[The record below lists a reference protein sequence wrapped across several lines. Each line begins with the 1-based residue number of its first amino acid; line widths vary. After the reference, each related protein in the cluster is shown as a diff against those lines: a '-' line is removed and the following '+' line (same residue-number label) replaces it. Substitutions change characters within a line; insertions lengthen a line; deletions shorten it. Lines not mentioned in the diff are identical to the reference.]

1 MLCNCPIPKYSAASE
16 YGDIGLLA
24 KGTFSCALQV
34 ILAIGLGCFT
44 GLHMSDRYVL
54 ASHFPLIPAF
64 VLFCILI
71 LRI

>member
-44 GLHMSDRYVL
+44 GLHMSDRYVF
-54 ASHFPLIPAF
+54 ARIWTF